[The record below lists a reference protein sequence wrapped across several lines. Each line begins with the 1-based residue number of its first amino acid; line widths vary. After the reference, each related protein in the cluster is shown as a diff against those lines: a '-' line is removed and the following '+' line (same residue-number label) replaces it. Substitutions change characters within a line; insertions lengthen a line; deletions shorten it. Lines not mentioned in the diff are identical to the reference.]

1 MNIRDRFSENSLLT
15 IKKYIEENEYKS
27 IILKA
32 TFDDNELI
40 QEPFFLCQ
48 YKKKNFEE
56 VLSKIKRD
64 EIVIR
69 TTKPNQLYPSDQEL
83 EVTEELYNKKE
94 MEKYGKK

>member
-40 QEPFFLCQ
+40 QEPFF
-48 YKKKNFEE
+48 YAN
-56 VLSKIKRD
+56 IKRK
-64 EIVIR
+64 I
-69 TTKPNQLYPSDQEL
+69 L
-83 EVTEELYNKKE
+83 KKFYL
-94 MEKYGKK
+94 K

>member
-32 TFDDNELI
+32 TFDDNEHI

-48 YKKKNFEE
+48 YKKKNFE
-56 VLSKIKRD
+56 
-64 EIVIR
+64 
-69 TTKPNQLYPSDQEL
+69 
-83 EVTEELYNKKE
+83 
-94 MEKYGKK
+94 